1 MAKKKRNYMNEDTAP
16 EATPEPVVEVVESAP
31 VEPEAAPLPE
41 PAVETP
47 AVIEEPAAQPLDKN
61 AGKTVPTAF

>member
-47 AVIEEPAAQPLDKN
+47 AVIEEPAVQPVDKN